1 MGGRQCVALTLA
13 QRFYTLAAKR
23 SDPNDR
29 LIGERMIGTSQYYL
43 GDLLSARRHLE
54 RVLAYYLPP
63 VEKSHSIR
71 FQIDQ
76 RVAAGTFLARVL
88 WLQGF
93 PDQAMRT
100 AEGNV
105 EDAHA
110 ANHMMTLCSTLSQAP
125 CHIALLVGDLA
136 AAEHYVRMLL
146 DHSTRH
152 ALALWRAWSRCY
164 QGVLV
169 IRRGDQRRAGAMG
182 I

>member
-1 MGGRQCVALTLA
+1 
-13 QRFYTLAAKR
+13 
-23 SDPNDR
+23 
-29 LIGERMIGTSQYYL
+29 
-43 GDLLSARRHLE
+43 
-54 RVLAYYLPP
+54 
-63 VEKSHSIR
+63 
-71 FQIDQ
+71 
-76 RVAAGTFLARVL
+76 VAAGTFLARVL

-110 ANHMMTLCSTLSQAP
+110 ANHVMTLCSTLSQAP

-152 ALALWRAWSRCY
+152 ALALWRNSVKALAGHMRVSSRPLP
-164 QGVLV
+164 GVV
-169 IRRGDQRRAGAMG
+169 SG
-182 I
+182 ILQST

>member
-1 MGGRQCVALTLA
+1 MIKAVEKRTATTATKGRQLRIESRHTPNKGAYQLGSATTRPSRA
-13 QRFYTLAAKR
+13 QGKIIWPKAAPILSLAAKR

-29 LIGERMIGTSQYYL
+29 LIGERMIATSQYYL

-63 VEKSHSIR
+63 VQKPHSIR

-76 RVAAGTFLARVL
+76 KVAAGTFLARVL

-110 ANHMMTLCSTLSQAP
+110 ANHVMTLCSTLSQAP
-125 CHIALLVGDLA
+125 
-136 AAEHYVRMLL
+136 
-146 DHSTRH
+146 
-152 ALALWRAWSRCY
+152 
-164 QGVLV
+164 
-169 IRRGDQRRAGAMG
+169 AGL
-182 I
+182 